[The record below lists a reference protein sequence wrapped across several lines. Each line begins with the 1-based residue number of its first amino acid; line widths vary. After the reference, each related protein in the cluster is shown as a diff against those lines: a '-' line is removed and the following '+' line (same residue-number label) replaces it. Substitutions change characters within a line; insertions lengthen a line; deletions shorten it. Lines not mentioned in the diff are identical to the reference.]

1 MCLFSNWYLVSERES
16 FGVCYY
22 KIKCMDKELCARSGS
37 GYRCELAVPPLTAAE
52 QDFGSSVALRASYKH
67 CSGLGEIPV
76 ENELFFACHTTACQC
91 CSQSWDFWT
100 PVLPSTSETC
110 TSIICCSNEPGKTSG
125 LCRKGSRSDLW
136 CLVRAVPFQGRAA
149 GDSCRGVER
158 GNKSKWCLE
167 WQWGAASSKEQG
179 CFSNLGESFIVESL
193 IFVCLS
199 VFSLFPHLNHFLII
213 LQCCTNLSFWYT

>member
-1 MCLFSNWYLVSERES
+1 MAFICLENCIYPIRRKKNINNKNENKLGVLKGSWGTVSVGTGTKYCFKGASNIACRMCLFSNWYLVSERES

-22 KIKCMDKELCARSGS
+22 KIKCIDKELCARSGS

-67 CSGLGEIPV
+67 CSGLGEIPA

-91 CSQSWDFWT
+91 CSQSWDFST

-110 TSIICCSNEPGKTSG
+110 TSISCCSKEPGKTSG

-167 WQWGAASSKEQG
+167 
-179 CFSNLGESFIVESL
+179 
-193 IFVCLS
+193 
-199 VFSLFPHLNHFLII
+199 
-213 LQCCTNLSFWYT
+213 